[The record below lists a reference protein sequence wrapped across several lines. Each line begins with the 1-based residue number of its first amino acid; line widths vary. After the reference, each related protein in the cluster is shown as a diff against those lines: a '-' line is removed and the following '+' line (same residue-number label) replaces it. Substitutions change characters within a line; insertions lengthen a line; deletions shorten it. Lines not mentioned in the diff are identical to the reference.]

1 MLSRY
6 TTEPYTGNGCFSTLL
21 KGIHKIKK
29 HKVILKT
36 HYDEASKKILE
47 NEIRIYMYLN
57 KSNYDYVPYIKNIIR
72 ENNQLYMIMDYKSEP
87 FSLSP
92 NYKEKI
98 DSLIEVVVSLHSLHV
113 VHRDLKPDNF
123 LIDKGKIYIIDFGLS
138 TFYNDTPLN
147 HLIGNKKYCSL
158 SCHRPPYIYTYKDDL
173 ISLVYMCLDLYN
185 GYIPWKEDYTIKQNV
200 KPYYKDDPINAYLFT
215 LFERYLSEW

>member
-1 MLSRY
+1 
-6 TTEPYTGNGCFSTLL
+6 
-21 KGIHKIKK
+21 
-29 HKVILKT
+29 
-36 HYDEASKKILE
+36 LE

-123 LIDKGKIYIIDFGLS
+123 LIDKGKIYIIDL
-138 TFYNDTPLN
+138 D
-147 HLIGNKKYCSL
+147 
-158 SCHRPPYIYTYKDDL
+158 
-173 ISLVYMCLDLYN
+173 CLHFT
-185 GYIPWKEDYTIKQNV
+185 TIHH
-200 KPYYKDDPINAYLFT
+200 
-215 LFERYLSEW
+215 